1 MAATTTS
8 SVLQAIRRCLLAAGL
23 LSLAA
28 CGLGRSEPVPSVT
41 IEMQCVSSLD
51 CPTGFECLQDGEHGP
66 PVRLCESTDPS
77 ATCPEGFDTK
87 VMYGQ
92 TFCRPPSPIMVSSPR
107 SGPGHRRSAGL

>member
-1 MAATTTS
+1 
-8 SVLQAIRRCLLAAGL
+8 
-23 LSLAA
+23 
-28 CGLGRSEPVPSVT
+28 
-41 IEMQCVSSLD
+41 
-51 CPTGFECLQDGEHGP
+51 
-66 PVRLCESTDPS
+66 VRLCESTDPS